1 MTIRLTQTQALHTNL
16 ESAQVQLL
24 KQKRMVKSGCVNLQ
38 SGEQDDNV
46 AVPVPLMAVEIGD
59 PRNILGVI
67 IDRRED
73 KDQ

>member
-1 MTIRLTQTQALHTNL
+1 
-16 ESAQVQLL
+16 
-24 KQKRMVKSGCVNLQ
+24 MVKSGCVNLQ

-46 AVPVPLMAVEIGD
+46 AVPVPLMAVGD

-67 IDRRED
+67 IYRQED